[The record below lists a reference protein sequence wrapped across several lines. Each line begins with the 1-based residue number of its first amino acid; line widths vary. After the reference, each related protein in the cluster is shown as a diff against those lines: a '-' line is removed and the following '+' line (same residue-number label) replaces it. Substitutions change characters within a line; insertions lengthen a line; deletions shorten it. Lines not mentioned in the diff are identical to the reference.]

1 MGLRDDEKAGLS
13 DEELEAL
20 DDVEEGG
27 HVDANEGD
35 EGDDD
40 EGDGSP
46 GAVAAEGDGAP
57 ASDAGDGADPGG
69 EAAAPAGEDGA
80 PAGEAA
86 GAGEAEPA
94 TLQPPPAALITVPE
108 VGDYEAE
115 RGTLLDER
123 KDLRQKH
130 RDGDISTD
138 EYEDQLDTL
147 NDKIALLDRRKADH
161 DHAIEQNAAVQRAQY
176 AWTIEQVKK
185 DFKATDGVDYD
196 KNPTLMA
203 MWDREVRTLA
213 AKEEFA
219 SKPAEWFL
227 REGHKAVLAE
237 VSKVAESLG
246 FAKGKAI
253 EPKPKETPKESVK
266 EAVKARLPDVPL
278 KGVGN
283 LPPASA
289 EPVGTDE
296 FSDLDNL
303 SGLELEK
310 ALARMP
316 EERQAKYLRG

>member
-40 EGDGSP
+40 EGNGSP
-46 GAVAAEGDGAP
+46 GAVAAEGDGAA
-57 ASDAGDGADPGG
+57 ASDAGDDPDASGD
-69 EAAAPAGEDGA
+69 APAGAGEVGA

-86 GAGEAEPA
+86 SAGEAEPA
-94 TLQPPPAALITVPE
+94 ALQPPPAALITVPE

-185 DFKATDGVDYD
+185 DFKVSDGVDYD

-203 MWDREVRTLA
+203 MWDREVRALA

-246 FAKGKAI
+246 FAKGKPA
-253 EPKPKETPKESVK
+253 EKGDAKPKESVK
-266 EAVKARLPDVPL
+266 DAVKARIPDVPL

-283 LPPASA
+283 LPPAGA
-289 EPVGTDE
+289 EAVGSDE

-303 SGLELEK
+303 FGLDLEK

-316 EERQAKYLRG
+316 EERQAKYLLG

>member
-27 HVDANEGD
+27 HVDANDGD
-35 EGDDD
+35 EGDDG
-40 EGDGSP
+40 EGGDAP
-46 GAVAAEGDGAP
+46 GAVAADGDGGATPDEGDEPDSSGKAV
-57 ASDAGDGADPGG
+57 ATEGS
-69 EAAAPAGEDGA
+69 DGA

-86 GAGEAEPA
+86 PAGEPEPA

-185 DFKATDGVDYD
+185 DFKVSDGVDYD

-203 MWDREVRTLA
+203 MWDREVRALA

-246 FAKGKAI
+246 FAKGK
-253 EPKPKETPKESVK
+253 EKVDTKPKESVK
-266 EAVKARLPDVPL
+266 DAVKARIPDVPL

-283 LPPASA
+283 LPPAGA
-289 EPVGTDE
+289 EAVGSDE

-316 EERQAKYLRG
+316 EERQSKYLLG

>member
-1 MGLRDDEKAGLS
+1 MPLSAEEKVGLS

-20 DDVEEGG
+20 DNVEEGG
-27 HVDANEGD
+27 HVDAGEGD
-35 EGDDD
+35 ENDEG
-40 EGDGSP
+40 EGDGAP
-46 GAVAAEGDGAP
+46 GAVAAEGDGAA
-57 ASDAGDGADPGG
+57 ASDEGDESDASG
-69 EAAAPAGEDGA
+69 AAPVAAGEDGA
-80 PAGEAA
+80 PE
-86 GAGEAEPA
+86 GADAPASLEEPA

-115 RGTLLDER
+115 RGALLDER

-246 FAKGKAI
+246 FAKGKPA
-253 EPKPKETPKESVK
+253 EKVDAKPKESVK
-266 EAVKARLPDVPL
+266 DAVKARIPDVPL

-283 LPPASA
+283 LPPAGA
-289 EPVGTDE
+289 EAVGSDE

-316 EERQAKYLRG
+316 EERQSKYLLG